1 MALYKT
7 SNPALGTK
15 TFDNFGNSYSGDGE
29 VMTLQGT
36 VNKTAILLVLVML
49 PAFGVWNLF
58 YSGNTG
64 LIFPLMIAGVIGGLI
79 CSVALIFKKE
89 WAPFLAPAYSILQG
103 LFIGGISAYYNSL
116 YEGIVMQAAMLTFGI
131 LAALLFL
138 YRSGIIKVTE
148 NFKLIVASATMG
160 IGLTY
165 LISMVLRF
173 FGMEVPFIHSNGWMG
188 IGFSLI
194 CVATASANLVMD
206 FDFIEEGANRNAPKY
221 MEWYGAFGLMVTLVW
236 LYIEILRLLSKL
248 RSR

>member
-15 TFDNFGNSYSGDGE
+15 TFDNFGNSYSGED

-36 VNKTAILLVLVML
+36 VNKTALLLLLVML

-58 YSGNTG
+58 YSGNTS
-64 LIFPLMIAGVIGGLI
+64 LIFPLMLLGVIGGLI
-79 CSVALIFKKE
+79 CSVVLIFKKE
-89 WAPFLAPAYSILQG
+89 WAPVLAPAYSILQG
-103 LFIGGISAYYNSL
+103 LFIGAISAYYNAL
-116 YEGIVMQAAMLTFGI
+116 YEGIVMQATLLTFGI
-131 LAALLFL
+131 MAGLLFL
-138 YRSGIIKVTE
+138 YKSRIIKVTE

-160 IGLTY
+160 IGITY
-165 LISMVLRF
+165 LISMVLRL
-173 FGMEVPFIHSNGWMG
+173 FGMDVPLIHSNGIVG
-188 IGFSLI
+188 IGFSLV

-221 MEWYGAFGLMVTLVW
+221 MEWYGAFGLMVTLIW